1 MQNTGIEQSHERKGR
16 QFILMLY
23 GIELVID
30 FGYIGW
36 ACGTNLSHVIATAWI
51 RLIME
56 TALFYFLWR
65 KAIWAKWSLV
75 ILWLGSAVAGVI
87 LFFTAG
93 GVTGL
98 ANVLGIVVTV
108 VVYAMLAFILLGSKT
123 LRNYVLKAQRP
134 HVSTSDK

>member
-16 QFILMLY
+16 QCILMLY

-30 FGYIGW
+30 LGYIGW
-36 ACGTNLSHVIATAWI
+36 ACGTNLPHVVATAWI

-56 TALFYFLWR
+56 TTLFYFLWR
-65 KAIWAKWSLV
+65 KAIWAKWSLI

-98 ANVLGIVVTV
+98 MNVMGIVVTV
-108 VVYAMLAFILLGSKT
+108 AVYTTLAFILVGSKT
-123 LRNYVLKAQRP
+123 LRNYFLKAQGSD
-134 HVSTSDK
+134 VTTSDK